1 MSLFHVL
8 KAEYWYIVFSDE
20 MDSLAEELQLKLF
33 KTSVKDNKYVEDGM
47 LTIFIFKIASS
58 IDTRLVAYQVNI
70 ILFAVFRHL
79 ADLYVEKIN
88 NEVQD
93 DIPQTKITN
102 TGETRTAMKK
112 IHITSLFVQ

>member
-47 LTIFIFKIASS
+47 LTIFIFKIAS
-58 IDTRLVAYQVNI
+58 
-70 ILFAVFRHL
+70 
-79 ADLYVEKIN
+79 
-88 NEVQD
+88 
-93 DIPQTKITN
+93 
-102 TGETRTAMKK
+102 
-112 IHITSLFVQ
+112 